1 MTPTDTYN
9 AQCDYSELMKGV
21 RGHKNL
27 AVTDK
32 SLLLYGNGDG
42 GGGPTPRML
51 EKVSASH
58 IVREIHTYLGSCSD
72 SMRWLRSALKSR
84 L

>member
-1 MTPTDTYN
+1 
-9 AQCDYSELMKGV
+9 MKGA

-51 EKVSASH
+51 EKVSGSH
-58 IVREIHTYLGSCSD
+58 LARETQTYVGSCSD
-72 SMRWLRSALKSR
+72 SVRWLKSALKSR

>member
-21 RGHKNL
+21 RGHKNV

-51 EKVSASH
+51 EKVGDNHSIPGTQTHLESCNDF
-58 IVREIHTYLGSCSD
+58 VR
-72 SMRWLRSALKSR
+72 
-84 L
+84 

>member
-9 AQCDYSELMKGV
+9 AQCDYSELMKGA
-21 RGHKNL
+21 RGHKNM

-51 EKVSASH
+51 EKVGEISL
-58 IVREIHTYLGSCSD
+58 VRVTQTYVGSCSD
-72 SMRWLRSALKSR
+72 SAPWPRSALKSR

>member
-9 AQCDYSELMKGV
+9 AQCDYSELMKGA

-51 EKVSASH
+51 EKVGECHSVLETPAH
-58 IVREIHTYLGSCSD
+58 IGSCSD
-72 SMRWLRSALKSR
+72 FARWLRSALKSR

>member
-9 AQCDYSELMKGV
+9 AQCDYSELMKGA

-51 EKVSASH
+51 EKVGESH
-58 IVREIHTYLGSCSD
+58 WVPDTKTNLCSCND
-72 SMRWLRSALKSR
+72 SVRWLRSAPKSR

>member
-21 RGHKNL
+21 RGHKNM

-51 EKVSASH
+51 EKVGESH
-58 IVREIHTYLGSCSD
+58 LPNCSTH
-72 SMRWLRSALKSR
+72 
-84 L
+84 